1 MTVFWLTAIVMML
14 IAVAFVVWPLL
25 RQGPLSN
32 LHQDELNLDL
42 ARERLQEWQTALDEE
57 AISEAEF
64 DNLRSELEDT
74 LLLELGSEAPIE
86 NKQKP
91 RAYLAIALAVLI
103 PMVVIGLYL
112 QLGTPAALLPENRV
126 DLSPAEQDT
135 TPESSALPVDV
146 MLAQLQDRLAENP
159 DDEYGWSILARGMMS
174 LQRYPEA
181 IQAYE
186 AWLRLVGNRSDVL
199 VRYAD
204 ALAMAAGGDFSGRPT
219 GLLEEALAADPFE
232 PQGLWLS
239 GIAARERGDF
249 KQALTYWYRLEPVL
263 VERPQ
268 LLDDLEQMI
277 AQTEAAVLANGAALP
292 NRSKNP
298 ITGQP
303 SPSPDSRRALKV
315 RVEIDPKLSP
325 LLSAGD
331 VLFVYARAVGIKP
344 PVAAIRQTISQWP
357 IDVILDDASSV
368 MRTSPLFS
376 FDAVEIGAHVSRAG
390 EAMAR
395 TGDFVARAVA
405 TPTDDGAVVQIRIS
419 AVLP

>member
-1 MTVFWLTAIVMML
+1 MTVFWLAAIVML
-14 IAVAFVVWPLL
+14 LVAVAFVVWPLL

-57 AISEAEF
+57 EISEAEF

-103 PMVVIGLYL
+103 PVVVIGLYL

-135 TPESSALPVDV
+135 ALESSALPVDV
-146 MLAQLQDRLAENP
+146 MLAQLQDRLSENP
-159 DDEYGWSILARGMMS
+159 DDEYGWSILARAMMS

-219 GLLEEALAADPFE
+219 GLLEEALATDPFE

-263 VERPQ
+263 VEQPQ
-268 LLDDLEQMI
+268 SLDNLEQMI
-277 AQTEAAVLANGAALP
+277 AQTEAAVLANGAVLP
-292 NRSKNP
+292 DRSKNS
-298 ITGQP
+298 ISGQP
-303 SPSPDSRRALKV
+303 SPSPDSPALKV
-315 RVEIDPKLSP
+315 RVEIDPELSP

-331 VLFVYARAVGIKP
+331 VLFVYARVAGSAR
-344 PVAAIRQTISQWP
+344 PVAAIRHTVSQWP
-357 IDVILDDASSV
+357 IDIILDDTSSV

-376 FDAVEIGAHVSRAG
+376 FDVVEVGAHVSRSG

-395 TGDFVARAVA
+395 TGDFAARAVA
-405 TPTDDGAVVQIRIS
+405 TPTDDGAMVQIRIS
-419 AVLP
+419 DVLP

>member
-1 MTVFWLTAIVMML
+1 MTVFWLSTVVMLL

-74 LLLELGSEAPIE
+74 LLLDLGSEAPIE

-91 RAYLAIALAVLI
+91 RAYLAIALAALI

-112 QLGTPAALLPENRV
+112 QLGTPAALLPENLV
-126 DLSPAEQDT
+126 GPSTVEQET
-135 TPESSALPVDV
+135 VLESSAPPVGV

-159 DDEYGWSILARGMMS
+159 EDEYGWSILASTMMS

-186 AWLRLVGNRSDVL
+186 AWLQLVGNRSDVL
-199 VRYAD
+199 IRYAGG
-204 ALAMAAGGDFSGRPT
+204 LAIAAGGDFSGQPT
-219 GLLEEALAADPFE
+219 SLLEEALAADPFE

-249 KQALTYWYRLEPVL
+249 KQALIYWYRLESVL
-263 VERPQ
+263 VEQPQ
-268 LLDDLEQMI
+268 SLDNLEQMI
-277 AQTEAAVLANGAALP
+277 AQTEATVLANGAALP
-292 NRSKNP
+292 DRSKTP

-303 SPSPDSRRALKV
+303 SLSLNSRALKV

-331 VLFVYARAVGIKP
+331 VLFVYARAAGTVR
-344 PVAAIRQTISQWP
+344 PVAAIRHKISQWP
-357 IDVILDDASSV
+357 IDVILDDTSSV

-376 FDAVEIGAHVSRAG
+376 FDVVKIGAHVSRSG

-395 TGDFVARAVA
+395 TGDFAARAVA
-405 TPTDDGAVVQIRIS
+405 TPTDDGAMVQIRIS
-419 AVLP
+419 DVLP

>member
-1 MTVFWLTAIVMML
+1 MTVFWLAAIVML
-14 IAVAFVVWPLL
+14 LVAVAFVVWPLL

-57 AISEAEF
+57 EISEAEF

-135 TPESSALPVDV
+135 ALESSALPVDV

-159 DDEYGWSILARGMMS
+159 DDEHGWSILAHAMMS
-174 LQRYPEA
+174 LKRYPEA
-181 IQAYE
+181 VQAYE

-219 GLLEEALAADPFE
+219 GLLEEVLAADPFE

-249 KQALTYWYRLEPVL
+249 KQALIYWYRLESVL
-263 VERPQ
+263 VEQPQ
-268 LLDDLEQMI
+268 SLDNLEQMI
-277 AQTEAAVLANGAALP
+277 AQTEAAVLANGAVLP
-292 NRSKNP
+292 DRSKNS
-298 ITGQP
+298 ISGQP
-303 SPSPDSRRALKV
+303 SLSPNSRALKV
-315 RVEIDPKLSP
+315 RVEIDPELSP

-331 VLFVYARAVGIKP
+331 VLFVYARVAGSAR
-344 PVAAIRQTISQWP
+344 PVAAIRHTVSQWP
-357 IDVILDDASSV
+357 IDIILDDTSSV

-376 FDAVEIGAHVSRAG
+376 FDVVEVGAHVSRSG

-395 TGDFVARAVA
+395 TGDFAARAVA
-405 TPTDDGAVVQIRIS
+405 TPTDDGAMVQIRIS
-419 AVLP
+419 DVLP

>member
-1 MTVFWLTAIVMML
+1 MTVFWLAAIVMML

-57 AISEAEF
+57 EINEAEF

-135 TPESSALPVDV
+135 ALESSALSVDV
-146 MLAQLQDRLAENP
+146 MLAQLQDRLSENP
-159 DDEYGWSILARGMMS
+159 DDEYGWSILARAMMS

-186 AWLRLVGNRSDVL
+186 VWLQLVGNRSDVL

-204 ALAMAAGGDFSGRPT
+204 ALAMAAGGAFSGRPT
-219 GLLEEALAADPFE
+219 SLLEEVLAVDPFE

-249 KQALTYWYRLEPVL
+249 KQALVYWYRLEPL
-263 VERPQ
+263 LIEQPQ
-268 LLDDLEQMI
+268 SLDNLEQMI
-277 AQTEAAVLANGAALP
+277 AQTEAAVLDNGTALP

-331 VLFVYARAVGIKP
+331 VLFVYARAAGIKP

-357 IDVILDDASSV
+357 IDVILDDTSSV

-376 FDAVEIGAHVSRAG
+376 FDVVEVGAHVSRSG

-395 TGDFVARAVA
+395 TGDFAARAVA
-405 TPTDDGAVVQIRIS
+405 TPTDDGAMVQIRIS
-419 AVLP
+419 DVLP

>member
-1 MTVFWLTAIVMML
+1 MTVFWLAAIVMLL

-42 ARERLQEWQTALDEE
+42 ARERLEEWQTALDEE
-57 AISEAEF
+57 EISEAEF

-91 RAYLAIALAVLI
+91 RAYLAITLAVLV
-103 PMVVIGLYL
+103 PMAVIGLYM

-135 TPESSALPVDV
+135 ALESSALPVDV
-146 MLAQLQDRLAENP
+146 MLALLQDRLAENP
-159 DDEYGWSILARGMMS
+159 DDEYGWSILARAMMS

-186 AWLRLVGNRSDVL
+186 AWLQLVSNRSDVL

-263 VERPQ
+263 VEQPQ
-268 LLDDLEQMI
+268 LLDNLEQMI

-303 SPSPDSRRALKV
+303 APSPDSRRALKV

-331 VLFVYARAVGIKP
+331 VLFVYARAAGIKP

>member
-1 MTVFWLTAIVMML
+1 MTVFWLAAIVMML

-25 RQGPLSN
+25 RQGPLSD
-32 LHQDELNLDL
+32 LRQDELNLDL

-57 AISEAEF
+57 AITEAEF

-86 NKQKP
+86 NKQEP
-91 RAYLAIALAVLI
+91 RAYLAIALVVLI

-112 QLGTPAALLPENRV
+112 QLGTPTALLP
-126 DLSPAEQDT
+126 DALIDSST
-135 TPESSALPVDV
+135 TRQGATLEPSAPPVGV
-146 MLAQLQDRLAENP
+146 LLAQLQARLADNP
-159 DDEYGWSILARGMMS
+159 DDEYGWSILANAMMS
-174 LQRYPEA
+174 LKRYPEA

-186 AWLRLVGNRSDVL
+186 SWLQLVGNRSDVL

-219 GLLEEALAADPFE
+219 GLLEEALATDPFE

-263 VERPQ
+263 VEQPQ
-268 LLDDLEQMI
+268 LLDNLEQMI
-277 AQTEAAVLANGAALP
+277 AQTEAAVLANGAVLP
-292 NRSKNP
+292 DRSKNS
-298 ITGQP
+298 ISGQP
-303 SPSPDSRRALKV
+303 SPSPDSRALKV
-315 RVEIDPKLSP
+315 RVEIDPELSP

-331 VLFVYARAVGIKP
+331 VLFVYARAAGTAR
-344 PVAAIRQTISQWP
+344 PVAAIRHTVSQWP
-357 IDVILDDASSV
+357 IDIILDDTSSV

-376 FDAVEIGAHVSRAG
+376 FDVVEIGAHVSRSGDAI
-390 EAMAR
+390 AQ
-395 TGDFVARAVA
+395 TGDLGSRAVA
-405 TPTDDGAVVQIRIS
+405 PPTDDGAVVQIRIS